1 MNKHNH
7 FTEWLLGTNYD
18 WLKIQMQD
26 LLMQAKFE
34 ILDFSEYE
42 DEGGS
47 SGIWFLPHGSLSIH
61 TFPKRS
67 RTFIELSSFDHR
79 KYLDFIIHFKDFRQ
93 DNFGQMRV

>member
-1 MNKHNH
+1 MLKHNH

-26 LLMQAKFE
+26 LLVQSKFD

-42 DEGGS
+42 DQRGA
-47 SGIWFLPHGSLSIH
+47 SGIWVLSFGSLALH
-61 TFPKRS
+61 TFPKRN
-67 RTFIELSSFDHR
+67 RTFIELSCFDHA

-93 DNFGQMRV
+93 DNFGQIKL